1 MRSIIIAL
9 VVVLFSFPAAQAQL
23 LKGYGL
29 KGGIVVANQDFNYTQ
44 GFEAGTKN
52 RTGLDV
58 GVFAEWLNHSF
69 FSILTEIH
77 YIQKGHVDE
86 ATRTDEYGNPASTIR
101 HDSRLDYLSV
111 PLLAKI
117 TLNTQYALPYLVI
130 GSRFDYLLGYKSETS
145 KELFDELKN
154 TGVGGT
160 VGLGL
165 ESKSKPVKFLLE
177 FRYSPD
183 FTNAY
188 KTDLLKVKNSSFE
201 ILFGLRL

>member
-1 MRSIIIAL
+1 MRRIIICIIL
-9 VVVLFSFPAAQAQL
+9 VLFSFSGAYAQL
-23 LKGYGL
+23 VKGYGL
-29 KGGIVVANQDFNYTQ
+29 KAGMVAANQDFDYSQ
-44 GFEAGTKN
+44 GLEADTEN
-52 RTGLDV
+52 RIGLDV
-58 GVFAEWLNHSF
+58 GVFAEWLNHSY

-77 YIQKGHVDE
+77 YIQKGHTVE
-86 ATRTDEYGNPASTIR
+86 STRTDEFGNPLSTVK
-101 HDSRLDYLSV
+101 HNNRLDYLSI

-117 TLNTQYALPYLVI
+117 TLRTQYALPYLVI
-130 GSRFDYLLGYKSETS
+130 GPRFDYLLGYQSEIS
-145 KELFDELKN
+145 KELFDEFKN

-188 KTDLLKVKNSSFE
+188 KSDMLKVKNSSFE